1 MEHAEIP
8 LRYVNMELQ
17 REAWVGYMHLRVI
30 SIYTVTSI
38 MGVDEV
44 KWRETESKTRI
55 ESRIET
61 QGKKTFM
68 GRQGRGDP

>member
-1 MEHAEIP
+1 MA
-8 LRYVNMELQ
+8 
-17 REAWVGYMHLRVI
+17 
-30 SIYTVTSI
+30 
-38 MGVDEV
+38 VDEV
-44 KWRETESKTRI
+44 KWRETENKTKI